1 MRTSGEGV
9 VFEIRTHLDR
19 GMGWF
24 NNPRFWRT
32 SFVDGPSQR
41 YHCFGNFFDY
51 SFECK
56 LNSGMK

>member
-9 VFEIRTHLDR
+9 VFEIRTHPDR

-24 NNPRFWRT
+24 ENSRFWRT
-32 SFVDGPSQR
+32 SFVDGPSHR
-41 YHCFGNFFDY
+41 YHCFGYLFDY